1 MRVGPSCQPRA
12 IGMRRRSIMEE
23 ARKAAQLHTGLPC
36 LCHPG
41 LDPGSRSATSKS
53 GTPDQVRGDAGRE
66 AGREGKGRKTAQL
79 HSEIAFPFQGSGGGV
94 LPRNCAWK
102 GREGGAWTAR
112 SEEHTSELQS
122 LMRISYAVFCLKKK
136 KIQSKLRT
144 SQNH

>member
-1 MRVGPSCQPRA
+1 MREGPSCQPRA
-12 IGMRRRSIMEE
+12 IRGSRRAIREE
-23 ARKAAQLHTGLPC
+23 ARKTEQVHTELPG

-41 LDPGSRSATSKS
+41 REPGFRWATSES

-102 GREGGAWTAR
+102 GREGGAWAAR
-112 SEEHTSELQS
+112 
-122 LMRISYAVFCLKKK
+122 
-136 KIQSKLRT
+136 
-144 SQNH
+144 

>member
-1 MRVGPSCQPRA
+1 
-12 IGMRRRSIMEE
+12 MRRRAITGE
-23 ARKAAQLHTGLPC
+23 ARKTATRHTELPF

-53 GTPDQVRGDAGRE
+53 GTPDQGRGDAGRE

-102 GREGGAWTAR
+102 GREDRKSTR
-112 SEEHTSELQS
+112 LNSSH
-122 LMRISYAVFCLKKK
+122 
-136 KIQSKLRT
+136 
-144 SQNH
+144 